1 MENTSIIALSDQKKR
16 NKKANNGRKTLH
28 RKSKV
33 EHSEPHK
40 KKTGVNSGAPEV

>member
-1 MENTSIIALSDQKKR
+1 MVVRSIGRIDNAVTKR
-16 NKKANNGRKTLH
+16 KGTKRQNGRKTLH

-40 KKTGVNSGAPEV
+40 KKLG